1 MTIMDRDLAMVK
13 RAMSRLA
20 QRDESADIK
29 RHTRRNNE
37 LMVQGHMKT
46 VIRKIIEKPDRSS
59 TIEVVDRPEGPI
71 TDPEKIDEYLTGEWE
86 KKFQHPED
94 SLPHYLGLETLL
106 QPDNPLPAAEIWEGF
121 LDDPKKM
128 VAHYAADDRVKVPE
142 PMIRIIA
149 SAFSGAAG
157 KGEAEEEIAKVM
169 AKPYTEEELR
179 TQLMRQKKMTG
190 GLTGLNYEI
199 MKMMPG
205 DSFNDL
211 FKIMNR
217 LWRAKHVPEF
227 WTLKGLVGLPK
238 KDEVRSVNDL
248 RPIELIE
255 VTRKLRT
262 AMVLHRLQHALKKRL
277 QANHCRG
284 LSNKGTDTAL
294 IQLINL
300 LEDAQEHN
308 AAATS
313 EATDV
318 PLDFTSW
325 DTEKAFDS
333 VGNHVQ
339 YASWRRMGVPP
350 DITMWLLKLDMGVG
364 FVLLSSHTKKT
375 LDKLKMAHP
384 KDNRHHATFR
394 QLGLYP
400 ERGCTQGDVKSP
412 ISWICFFDIL
422 VKALNQCQAD
432 KYPKARTEASR
443 AAHRF
448 YRQFN
453 DGHVL

>member
-1 MTIMDRDLAMVK
+1 
-13 RAMSRLA
+13 
-20 QRDESADIK
+20 
-29 RHTRRNNE
+29 
-37 LMVQGHMKT
+37 MVQGRMKT
-46 VIRKIIEKPDRSS
+46 VIHKIIEKPDRSS

-94 SLPHYLGLETLL
+94 SLPHYLGLETPP

-128 VAHYAADDRVKVPE
+128 VEHYAADDRVKVPE

-157 KGEAEEEIAKVM
+157 KGEAEEAIAKVM
-169 AKPYTEEELR
+169 AKPYTKGELR
-179 TQLMRQKKMTG
+179 TQLMRQKKTTG

-205 DSFNDL
+205 DSFTDL

-248 RPIELIE
+248 RPIGLIE
-255 VTRKLRT
+255 VTRKLWT

-277 QANHCRG
+277 QANYCGG

-294 IQLINL
+294 IQLVNL

-350 DITMWLLKLDMGVG
+350 DIAMWLLKLDMGG
-364 FVLLSSHTKKT
+364 GLRASFIIHKENAGQTQ
-375 LDKLKMAHP
+375 HGPP
-384 KDNRHHATFR
+384 KGQPPPRHHQATGTLPGKRMHAGGRHVADLVDMFLR
-394 QLGLYP
+394 HSGKSAESMSGGQIPQG
-400 ERGCTQGDVKSP
+400 EDRGFGITP
-412 ISWICFFDIL
+412 
-422 VKALNQCQAD
+422 
-432 KYPKARTEASR
+432 R
-443 AAHRF
+443 AAYGLHR
-448 YRQFN
+448 
-453 DGHVL
+453 